1 MLILPNEVKNIKE
14 NKVTLVKNFITL
26 ETKHDFNFISKLL
39 EENDIDVDPRTTL
52 GHLRDVFQI
61 RSVSFSSKELF
72 HAFSF
77 LQKMFLYK
85 LDSGDEV
92 DLFFSFVSQVGHAHV
107 DQEEIYIL
115 GLHGTTI
122 YRIYESEKISST
134 LAANSTFSKDYK
146 IKEGDLLFIPKNHK
160 HKVIGL
166 TPRIIAS
173 IAFNNSKESL

>member
-1 MLILPNEVKNIKE
+1 MLILPNE
-14 NKVTLVKNFITL
+14 VTLVKNFITL

-122 YRIYESEKISST
+122 YRIYES
-134 LAANSTFSKDYK
+134 
-146 IKEGDLLFIPKNHK
+146 
-160 HKVIGL
+160 
-166 TPRIIAS
+166 
-173 IAFNNSKESL
+173 